1 MTEKQTN
8 ETKVYVKSA
17 SYLQDR
23 ELVVRTSTR
32 SRHSVSFSPYP
43 EPGNEPEHKYK
54 HENEPKTYPHREEN
68 SSKQFK
74 TGRQP
79 KALITDPNYNASE
92 NNVQKALMYS
102 GGARKQIPSRKK
114 SQKKKRSRKSKKN

>member
-1 MTEKQTN
+1 MPENKTN
-8 ETKVYVKSA
+8 ETKDYEKSA

-23 ELVVRTSTR
+23 ELVVRTSAGKR
-32 SRHSVSFSPYP
+32 DSLPVSP
-43 EPGNEPEHKYK
+43 EPEPEPEHKYK

-92 NNVQKALMYS
+92 NNVQTALMYS